1 MDIKT
6 DMERDAATIA
16 VSGSLNTN
24 TSRELEDELE
34 RVMAGAAN
42 VTLDLAGLEYISSA
56 GLRVV
61 LGAQKRLGAGSL
73 TLRNVQESVQEVLD
87 ITGLSDILTIE

>member
-6 DMERDAATIA
+6 VMDREAATMA

-24 TSRELEDELE
+24 TSRELEEELE
-34 RVMAGAAN
+34 RVMSSATS
-42 VTLDLAGLEYISSA
+42 VTLDLADLEYISSA

-61 LGAQKRLGAGSL
+61 LGAQKRLGAGNL
-73 TLRNVQESVQEVLD
+73 TLKNVQESVQEVLE